1 MDEVS
6 TKKSKKE
13 SLLNSEKDSAAATV
27 ESNSG
32 YVSSDQSVS
41 STNGSSGQ
49 SSKSSKWKLQP
60 PGVYYLRMKNFLAS
74 MTG

>member
-13 SLLNSEKDSAAATV
+13 SLLNSEQNSAATV
-27 ESNSG
+27 ESGSG
-32 YVSSDQSVS
+32 YVSSRQTVS
-41 STNGSSGQ
+41 SSNGSSGQ

-60 PGVYYLRMKNFLAS
+60 PGVYYQRMKSFLAS

>member
-13 SLLNSEKDSAAATV
+13 SLLNSEQDSAATV
-27 ESNSG
+27 ESSSG
-32 YVSSDQSVS
+32 YVSSGQTVS
-41 STNGSSGQ
+41 SSGQ

-60 PGVYYLRMKNFLAS
+60 PGVYYQRMKSFLAS